1 MTKILVL
8 LLGLLGC
15 HGLPEVEIS
24 RGKRL
29 YKGYQV
35 LRSMPGSDFERSA
48 LLMLDQSV
56 DFWSEV
62 GPHSEQVDL
71 MVEPS
76 QIARVTAY
84 LRNSGIDY
92 QVMISDLQA
101 DIDQENEPDFNSTIG
116 LPQTRRDK
124 RQNGKRQRGR
134 RGHNKEQRRQL
145 REKLLLKK
153 ITCNIKNHQVDPG
166 KPLGAPG
173 ARPSSATAVS
183 ETTWTQETTG
193 ISLPA
198 SARSGRRQQLFFF
211 HSL

>member
-1 MTKILVL
+1 MEMTKILVL

-101 DIDQENEPDFNSTIG
+101 DIDLENEPDFSKFSGFVHTVHILILKLRKPHHIINYLMEHPSSDSTIG

-124 RQNGKRQRGR
+124 RQNGKRQR
-134 RGHNKEQRRQL
+134 
-145 REKLLLKK
+145 
-153 ITCNIKNHQVDPG
+153 C
-166 KPLGAPG
+166 
-173 ARPSSATAVS
+173 
-183 ETTWTQETTG
+183 
-193 ISLPA
+193 
-198 SARSGRRQQLFFF
+198 
-211 HSL
+211 